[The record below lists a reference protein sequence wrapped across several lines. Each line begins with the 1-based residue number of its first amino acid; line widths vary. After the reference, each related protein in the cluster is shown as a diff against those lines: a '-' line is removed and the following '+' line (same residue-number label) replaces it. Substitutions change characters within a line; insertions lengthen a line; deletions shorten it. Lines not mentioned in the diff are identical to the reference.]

1 MNFAI
6 RLETAVVKTLD
17 RVDRPTEKRL
27 RNRIDALA
35 ADPFDSRLSEPLTGK
50 GDLRKSRVG
59 GWRIVFEV
67 DVRASWIA
75 VVAWRRRGQ
84 VYKNHH
90 VYECTSQRA
99 PRPLPASRTL
109 PAAFNSARTFL
120 MSWGLAVGS

>member
-35 ADPFDSRLSEPLTGK
+35 ADPFDPRLSEPLTGK

-67 DVRASWIA
+67 DVRARWIA
-75 VVAWRRRGQ
+75 VTALQRRGQ
-84 VYKNHH
+84 VYK
-90 VYECTSQRA
+90 R
-99 PRPLPASRTL
+99 L
-109 PAAFNSARTFL
+109 
-120 MSWGLAVGS
+120 